1 MSNQL
6 LPVNAYKDTKR
17 RLSEIVTN
25 VCNNYSPRTEDNLP
39 SIKHD
44 IEYLCQEVFHGQVF
58 DKISV
63 DVRSLQKKSQWGPKA
78 NDDSN
83 IISVIIMVLK
93 TSRNP
98 NNPYS
103 AETFY
108 KLETRQ
114 PKSLLH
120 IAASR
125 SNETIQN
132 NLVYLRDIN
141 LEGPETVE
149 VLTRVY
155 NDCLLYTSDAADE

>member
-1 MSNQL
+1 MTHNLRASTLKIPALITLHRYRNYTKERFIRLKMINQL

-39 SIKHD
+39 SIKND

-78 NDDSN
+78 RGEVNDDSN
-83 IISVIIMVLK
+83 IISVIVMVLK

-98 NNPYS
+98 NNP
-103 AETFY
+103 
-108 KLETRQ
+108 
-114 PKSLLH
+114 
-120 IAASR
+120 
-125 SNETIQN
+125 
-132 NLVYLRDIN
+132 
-141 LEGPETVE
+141 
-149 VLTRVY
+149 
-155 NDCLLYTSDAADE
+155 CL